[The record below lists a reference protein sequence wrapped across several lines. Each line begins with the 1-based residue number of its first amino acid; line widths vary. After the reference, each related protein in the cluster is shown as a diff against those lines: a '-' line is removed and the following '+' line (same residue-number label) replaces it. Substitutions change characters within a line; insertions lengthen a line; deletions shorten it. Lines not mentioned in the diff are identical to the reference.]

1 MKDDRIAWGRLLL
14 AWLAAS
20 VVAVV
25 TPLLLVVAALSRGF
39 TDPGAL
45 FALAFAPIGVP
56 VAAVF
61 ALPLVVT
68 VGLFR
73 EVRPFWIALGGL
85 ATALAY
91 LLAGDWAALHHP
103 GELLELLV
111 YPASSAL
118 LALHG
123 PHSLD
128 MTRGETFDYWLFRAF
143 LVGIPLGGLLG
154 GLTLARIAKAKTA

>member
-1 MKDDRIAWGRLLL
+1 MRDRADRPTWSRLLL
-14 AWLAAS
+14 AWLVAS
-20 VVAVV
+20 IVAVV
-25 TPLLLVVAALSRGF
+25 VPLLLTVAALSRGF

-45 FALAFAPIGVP
+45 FALAFAPFGVP

-61 ALPLVVT
+61 SLPLVVA
-68 VGLFR
+68 VGLFHGP
-73 EVRPFWIALGGL
+73 RPIWVALGGL
-85 ATALAY
+85 ATALVY
-91 LLAGDWAALHHP
+91 LLAGAWAALHHP

-123 PHSLD
+123 SHSLD
-128 MTRGETFDYWLFRAF
+128 LTPNETFDFWLFRAF

-154 GLTLARIAKAKTA
+154 GLTLGRLARHV